1 MPGPVTS
8 HTLNNYAIS
17 SRTESPIASKNTA
30 ADDKKFTSKMDGV
43 SNSHTSRKS
52 QSSDSPAARKIMRMK
67 ENMARSSENE
77 RAKSPKEQA
86 RAQHPGT
93 RFLATGKTLHHS
105 VNGGKHLADNQTAKV
120 MKNLIA
126 EGYELQAHPKDQAP
140 LIKALQPMA
149 SAFNTAAQ
157 GRLDVL
163 TQPVALHIQP
173 GDNGN
178 AVTLKAADNLTEQQW
193 LTKNDQPGNFLVLNG
208 NNDETYVAHVAKLA
222 GSAQHLQFITSGFGG
237 HGTTDRH
244 NIAVNKTEAG
254 RFKEILVNN
263 GVSADKIHTDHFSTN
278 SGQNSIN
285 VADIL
290 NDMIRDNK
298 PCNKI
303 IIAGTPA
310 AVFRQTYTYAQQLNI
325 PAYAKGNGEEKAA
338 MAYFKLPQSESLGS
352 TAITG
357 NAPTPISESD
367 KQFTIESFPFAD
379 SAQYST
385 TADDLAVLREF
396 STTLNYMA
404 TTTFLP
410 ADKTV
415 FPDSFFD
422 SAVDSIQMTAQQ
434 LEINPDNV
442 ARHGD
447 SIAAMKEITP
457 ETIARLKNN
466 TLTEGDIS
474 NIKKV
479 DTFFRN
485 IFNPLELTFT
495 RSTL

>member
-1 MPGPVTS
+1 MIGSVKHAPISNSASLSRTEAPVTS
-8 HTLNNYAIS
+8 QDPVVVGKRFIPKIECVGNS
-17 SRTESPIASKNTA
+17 SAEPKIRKGDSPIE
-30 ADDKKFTSKMDGV
+30 
-43 SNSHTSRKS
+43 
-52 QSSDSPAARKIMRMK
+52 RKIMRMK
-67 ENMARSSENE
+67 EKRAQSTENGRE
-77 RAKSPKEQA
+77 KNAKELA
-86 RAQHPGT
+86 MAQHPGT

-105 VNGGKHLADNQTAKV
+105 VNGGMHLADNQTAKV
-120 MKNLIA
+120 MKKLVA
-126 EGYELQAHPKDQAP
+126 EGYELQAHPKSVAP
-140 LIKALQPMA
+140 LINELKPMET
-149 SAFNTAAQ
+149 AFKVAAR
-157 GRLDVL
+157 GKLDVL
-163 TQPVALHIQP
+163 TQPVALHIKP

-178 AVTLKAADNLTEQQW
+178 VITLKDAGNLTEQQW
-193 LTKNDQPGNFLVLNG
+193 LRENDKPGNFLVLNG

-222 GSAQHLQFITSGFGG
+222 GSAKHLQFITSGFGG

-244 NIAVNKTEAG
+244 HIAVNQTEAG
-254 RFKEILVNN
+254 RFKEILVDN
-263 GVSADKIHTDHFSTN
+263 GVAAEKIHTDHFSTN

-290 NDMIRDNK
+290 NNMIRENK

-325 PAYAKGNGEEKAA
+325 PAYAKENGEENTTNSYLKAS
-338 MAYFKLPQSESLGS
+338 P
-352 TAITG
+352 
-357 NAPTPISESD
+357 APIRESD
-367 KQFTIESFPFAD
+367 KQFSIESFPFAD
-379 SAQYST
+379 SAQYTT

-415 FPDSFFD
+415 FPDSFFHN
-422 SAVDSIQMTAQQ
+422 AVDSIQMTAQQ
-434 LEINPDNV
+434 LEKDSANV

-447 SIAAMKEITP
+447 NIAAMKEINT
-457 ETIARLKNN
+457 EMIARLKNG
-466 TLTEGDIS
+466 TLTENDIS

-485 IFNPLELTFT
+485 LFNPLELTFP
-495 RSTL
+495 RSNL